1 MTISNNNLQSLLT
14 LSPEMSADA
23 TGGIQAMAIS
33 AEAESQSGSAEA
45 GEFWSML
52 SQQLTE
58 ITAQNDTQV
67 IENKELLAIFNEFE
81 AELEL
86 SGNNEDLSA
95 KWMQIV
101 SAQVMDEGDV
111 VAPMMPAEL
120 VEDAGIESVELPPG
134 ALDVANEPMAMPL
147 LAVTQLATAEPV
159 AVAANG
165 NNLPRMR
172 QIAAAEMPVPMQDNT
187 ALKAPQLNTQD
198 QASELLKQMPNSDEP
213 LVETR
218 LATEPQLKASDL
230 QIDKNLIKQG
240 GVEPQITSQPRES
253 GLNLVTPLQ
262 TAALNPAQSLSTN
275 QLPTALQTLQLSPQ
289 SAPTEW
295 GNALGERVSFLINH
309 KLERA
314 EIRIDPPHLGKL
326 DIQIQL
332 KEDSALVTIN
342 TQQANT
348 RDLIDSAS
356 YRLRE
361 FLQEAG
367 YNSVDVNVSHQQQSM
382 PEQGFAG
389 QGQNP
394 LSGEAE
400 SDETA
405 ASGAVADGQ
414 SVEMMMSMEQGRID
428 YFA

>member
-1 MTISNNNLQSLLT
+1 MTISNNNLQSLIT
-14 LSPEMSADA
+14 LSPEMSADS

-33 AEAESQSGSAEA
+33 AEAESQSGSAET

-86 SGNNEDLSA
+86 AGNNEDLSA

-101 SAQVMDEGDV
+101 NAQVLDEGTA
-111 VAPMMPAEL
+111 VAPMMPSEL
-120 VEDAGIESVELPPG
+120 VDDAGIESVELAPG
-134 ALDVANEPMAMPL
+134 ALDPTNEPMAMPL

-187 ALKAPQLNTQD
+187 ALKAPELKTQD

-213 LVETR
+213 LSETR
-218 LATEPQLKASDL
+218 LAPESQLKANDL
-230 QIDKNLIKQG
+230 QIDKILIKQAG
-240 GVEPQITSQPRES
+240 LEPQISSQSRES
-253 GLNLVTPLQ
+253 GLNLVTPLP
-262 TAALNPAQSLSTN
+262 TAALNPAQTLSSN
-275 QLPTALQTLQLSPQ
+275 QLPTALQTLQLAPQ
-289 SAPTEW
+289 AAPTEW
-295 GNALGERVSFLINH
+295 GNAIGERVSFLINH

-342 TQQANT
+342 TQQAST

-382 PEQGFAG
+382 SEQGFDG
-389 QGQNP
+389 QGQNS

-405 ASGAVADGQ
+405 AGAPVTEGQ
-414 SVEMMMSMEQGRID
+414 SVEMMLSMEPGRID